1 MLQVVPLFSLH
12 CNEQH
17 LSWLIDAERPC
28 LLAIGHAS
36 WFLTRHAEEEEGRQ
50 AKSNASH

>member
-1 MLQVVPLFSLH
+1 MSQVVSLFSLH
-12 CNEQH
+12 CNGQH

-36 WFLTRHAEEEEGRQ
+36 QCLTSHAEQEERRQ
-50 AKSNASH
+50 AKSNARH